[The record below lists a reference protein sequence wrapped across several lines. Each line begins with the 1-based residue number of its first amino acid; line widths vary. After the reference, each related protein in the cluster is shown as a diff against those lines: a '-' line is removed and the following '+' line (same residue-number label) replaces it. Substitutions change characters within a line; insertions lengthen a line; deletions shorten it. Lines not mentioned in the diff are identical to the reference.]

1 MRSPLPRRSIACS
14 TSTCA
19 ERTRIAVCR
28 DLLANHPRRLEPFRC
43 VARRH
48 PDVDDHELG
57 LVLADELDQL
67 GRVPALAHDLE
78 AGTLEQARQPLAEKD
93 VVVGHDHA
101 RRAARS

>member
-1 MRSPLPRRSIACS
+1 MLYLDVCGENEDRR
-14 TSTCA
+14 
-19 ERTRIAVCR
+19 RR

-67 GRVPALAHDLE
+67 GGVPALAHDLE
-78 AGTLEQARQPLAEKD
+78 VGTLEQARQTLAEED

-101 RRAARS
+101 GRARGHSADYGLP